1 MMWLIEKVIS
11 AVISFVVGGS
21 LTLILTNRKY
31 FRLWIST
38 NIGKAREKQVRFS
51 LAYLFRIKIDGKYL
65 LVENSKIANQYQPI
79 GGVYKKFASFDNI
92 ANELGVTYE
101 KKTNFIV
108 SDDLR
113 VYVQSKNTIK
123 FVKWFHTRK
132 NREFNV
138 IREFFEEIID
148 KNILEIQNLKDIE
161 FEFIKT
167 YDSGLHYT
175 EQFGSYEI
183 LLHDIFEVRLKL
195 NDVEEKLKQYIESSS
210 DNYLILVGQDNILQ
224 KSVTIDGVDYKIGE
238 QTKNIL

>member
-1 MMWLIEKVIS
+1 MWLIEKVIS

-21 LTLILTNRKY
+21 LMFILTNRKY

-210 DNYLILVGQDNILQ
+210 DNYLILVEQTDILR
-224 KSVTIDGVDYKIGE
+224 KAVTIGGVDYKIGE
-238 QTKNIL
+238 QTINIL

>member
-1 MMWLIEKVIS
+1 MWLILTIFS
-11 AVISFVVGGS
+11 AIISFFVGVFFKWIIKNKQY
-21 LTLILTNRKY
+21 LK
-31 FRLWIST
+31 LWIHT
-38 NIGKAREKQVRFS
+38 NIGKARKKQVRFS

-65 LVENSKIANQYQPI
+65 LVKNSKIANQYQPI
-79 GGVYKKFASFDNI
+79 GGVYKKFDSFDSI
-92 ANELGVTYE
+92 ANELGVTDE
-101 KKTNFIV
+101 KNPNFRG

-123 FVKWFHTRK
+123 FVKWFYTRK

-138 IREFFEEIID
+138 IREFLEEIID

-175 EQFGSYEI
+175 EQFSSYEI

-195 NDVEEKLKQYIESSS
+195 NDVEEKLKQYVGSPS
-210 DNYLILVGQDNILQ
+210 DYYLILVEQTDILR
-224 KSVTIDGVDYKIGE
+224 KAITIGDVDYKIGE
-238 QTKNIL
+238 QTRNIL

>member
-1 MMWLIEKVIS
+1 MWLIEKVIS

-51 LAYLFRIKIDGKYL
+51 LSYLFRIKIDGKYL

>member
-1 MMWLIEKVIS
+1 MWLIEKVIS

-21 LTLILTNRKY
+21 LTFILTNRKY

>member
-65 LVENSKIANQYQPI
+65 LVKNSKIANQYQPI

>member
-21 LTLILTNRKY
+21 LMFILTNRKY

>member
-1 MMWLIEKVIS
+1 M
-11 AVISFVVGGS
+11 F
-21 LTLILTNRKY
+21 ILTNRKY

>member
-1 MMWLIEKVIS
+1 MWLIEKVIS

>member
-51 LAYLFRIKIDGKYL
+51 LSYLFRIKIDGKYL

>member
-1 MMWLIEKVIS
+1 MWLIEKVIS

-21 LTLILTNRKY
+21 LMFILTNRKY

>member
-1 MMWLIEKVIS
+1 MWLIEKVIS

-65 LVENSKIANQYQPI
+65 LVKNSKIANQYQPI

>member
-1 MMWLIEKVIS
+1 MWLIEKVIS

-21 LTLILTNRKY
+21 LTFILTNRKY

-161 FEFIKT
+161 FEFMKT

>member
-21 LTLILTNRKY
+21 LTFILTNRKY

>member
-1 MMWLIEKVIS
+1 MNW
-11 AVISFVVGGS
+11 
-21 LTLILTNRKY
+21 LILTIAASIISFFVGTFFQWILDNKKY
-31 FRLWIST
+31 LKLWIDT
-38 NIGKAREKQVRFS
+38 NIGKARDKQVRFS

-65 LVENSKIANQYQPI
+65 LVKNSKIANQYQPI
-79 GGVYKKFASFDNI
+79 GGVYKKFDSFDKI
-92 ANELGVTYE
+92 ANDLEVTDE
-101 KKTNFIV
+101 KKPNFRV
-108 SDDLR
+108 SNDLR

-148 KNILEIQNLKDIE
+148 KNILEFQNLKDIE

-175 EQFGSYEI
+175 EKFSSYEI

-195 NDVEEKLKQYIESSS
+195 NDVEEKLKQYVDSSS
-210 DNYLILVGQDNILQ
+210 DNYLILVEQTDIQQ
-224 KSVTIDGVDYKIGE
+224 KVITIDSVDYKIGE
-238 QTKNIL
+238 QTINIL